1 METARLT
8 SSPTLRFLGGVGTML
23 LASVVAAFVVGNALA
38 MWNPNWGGQN
48 HPLLAALSGIVAG
61 PFIGLAGLSW
71 FAIRRRDW
79 MLFLGG
85 LTVFL
90 LWYPLIYSYAQMG
103 PHLGGGL

>member
-1 METARLT
+1 MESASLR
-8 SSPTLRFLGGVGTML
+8 SGPAIRFLGGLVTML

-38 MWNPNWGGQN
+38 MWNPEWEGKN
-48 HPLLAALSGIVAG
+48 LLAALWGIVAG

-71 FAIRRRDW
+71 IASRRRDG

-90 LWYPLIYSYAQMG
+90 LWYPLIYSYAQLG
-103 PHLGGGL
+103 PYFGHGL